1 MDAAAV
7 TIRLK
12 SIMQGTQETFEYE
25 GRCRK
30 KGTLYCITYT
40 DLSDSSLTRV
50 RIDAGPGGMTLHR
63 QGAITA
69 RMQFD
74 PDRTTSV
81 KYRIDAFSTDFLL
94 KTNEYRFSCSGSFIH
109 IFLDYALFEAS
120 GETISQ
126 GRQEM
131 EIIFRAPQ

>member
-7 TIRLK
+7 KIRLK
-12 SIMQGTQETFEYE
+12 SIMQETEETFAYE
-25 GRCRK
+25 GRCRQ

-50 RIDAGPGGMTLHR
+50 RIDAGPGGMTLYR

-81 KYRIDAFSTDFLL
+81 KYRIDAFSADFLL
-94 KTNEYRFSCSGSFIH
+94 KTNEYRYSCNGSSIH

-120 GETISQ
+120 GETVSQ
-126 GRQEM
+126 GCQEM
-131 EIIFRAPQ
+131 EIIFRAP